1 MSRKNVGL
9 DVIIPSIGRASLE
22 RSLESVFRQTFQ
34 PANIFVIDDS
44 FGQDIDLGGDRF
56 VEVFK
61 TGGSKGPS
69 FARNLGISKVQSSW
83 VAFLDDDDQWLDA
96 HLETLLRFADNHN
109 LDVAISSASING
121 KLRPKKL
128 YKGDLD
134 PLKCLYG
141 RPSLLKTAFYIPMPG
156 ILVRKE
162 VFGSVLFDESMFERE
177 DLWLLSEIF
186 RNQFKI
192 SQSSSATLQVSS
204 QSLRSIRRTR
214 FSQDLQWAKKLEK
227 VHFGTGLSFLLG
239 IGLRNFFLRVWSLW
253 VIGFALKITNV
264 IRKIKSNFYFN

>member
-1 MSRKNVGL
+1 MSSKNVGV

-34 PANIFVIDDS
+34 PAKVFVIDDS
-44 FGQDIDLGGDRF
+44 FAQDIDLGGDGS
-56 VEVFK
+56 VVVLK

-69 FARNLGISKVQSSW
+69 FARNLGISRVQSNW

-96 HLETLLRFADNHN
+96 HLETLLHFAGNHN
-109 LDVAISSASING
+109 LDVAISSANING

-141 RPSLLKTAFYIPMPG
+141 RPSWLKTAFYIPMPG

-162 VFGSVLFDESMFERE
+162 VFASVLFDESMFERE

-227 VHFGTGLSFLLG
+227 VHFGTGLNFLLG
-239 IGLRNFFLRVWSLW
+239 IGLRNFFLRLWSIW
-253 VIGFALKITNV
+253 VIDFALNLTKVT
-264 IRKIKSNFYFN
+264 RKNKN